1 MGIVPRW
8 PEDSR
13 SRLVDAAMSLFGEH
27 GYSGTTVDDIA
38 ARAGVTARTFF
49 RHFADKEEV
58 LFADDD
64 TLLPVLLASISAT
77 PGPIAADALMLHTL
91 TTLADVMQPQRSEL
105 VARQRIIDT
114 DVSLTGRELAKQARW
129 QHGVSATL
137 IERGFDPDDAEI
149 LAAVGFAIFV
159 RALHAWL
166 ADDTGPDLA
175 DRIRDALPRARAVL
189 DAISTR

>member
-1 MGIVPRW
+1 METVPRW

-27 GYSGTTVDDIA
+27 GYSGTTVDEIA

-64 TLLPVLLASISAT
+64 TVLPVLLASIAAA
-77 PGPIAADALMLHTL
+77 PGPIAADALMLHAL
-91 TTLADVMQPQRSEL
+91 TTLAEVMQPQRPAL

-129 QHGVSATL
+129 QRGVTATL
-137 IERGFDPDDAEI
+137 IERGFEPDEAEI
-149 LAAVGFAIFV
+149 LSAIGFAIFV

-166 ADDTGPDLA
+166 ADDDGPTLT
-175 DRIRDALPRARAVL
+175 DRIRDALPRARTVL
-189 DAISTR
+189 DAVSTR